1 MNLEDAIGLVV
12 FVIVIAVFIY
22 LSSRSS
28 SKKRAQTPKIFPQQ
42 AAAGDDDLVPRGS
55 RQFPPMTVVLI
66 GASVAVALMSNLGSA
81 LSALFPLFIAEPGSA
96 GFQSVLS
103 GQVWRLL
110 TPIFIHFGVMHVLFN
125 MMWLWDLG
133 GTIERIKGWP
143 FYVRFILAVGI
154 AANVV
159 QYVIGGSPFFGGM
172 SGVVYG
178 LLGYVWISGRRNPQ
192 NGLGLHQQTAVMMFG
207 WFVLCWT
214 GLLGPIANWAHTA
227 GLVLGIAIG
236 FRKHFRQ

>member
-1 MNLEDAIGLVV
+1 MNLEDPIGLVV
-12 FVIVIAVFIY
+12 FVIVIAAFAY
-22 LSSRSS
+22 LS
-28 SKKRAQTPKIFPQQ
+28 RAQAPTILPEH
-42 AAAGDDDLVPRGS
+42 GS
-55 RQFPPMTVVLI
+55 RQFPPVTVVLI
-66 GASVAVALMSNLGSA
+66 VASAAVTLLSKLGGAVPA
-81 LSALFPLFIAEPGSA
+81 PLLIAEPGSA
-96 GFQSVLS
+96 GFESVFS

-110 TPIFIHFGVMHVLFN
+110 TPIFIHVGVMHVLFN

-143 FYVRFILAVGI
+143 FYVGFMLAVGI
-154 AANVV
+154 AANIA

-192 NGLGLHQQTAVMMFG
+192 NGIGLHQQTAVMMFG
-207 WFVLCWT
+207 WYVLCWT
-214 GLLGPIANWAHTA
+214 GLLGPIGNWAHTA

-236 FRKHFRQ
+236 FRKLPRR